1 MAKSTPK
8 AQSKVPGKAVKPA
21 AAKTKGKP
29 APAAPKAVA
38 KKPPAKPASKVIAKK
53 PVTKKAAVAKAPV
66 KKVVAPP
73 PAAKAKASVAKAP
86 APKAKA
92 SKKTAPVV
100 AKAAPVATADPVN
113 ADEAYLNELVT
124 IIIPKDDRENDIVA
138 VGHNGRNIRINRGEI
153 SKIPRKYLNVL
164 KDAVKTVYAQ
174 TEKDGLGKATQV
186 PMYPYQVIQG

>member
-1 MAKSTPK
+1 MEIQIENASATQL
-8 AQSKVPGKAVKPA
+8 AEFASNVLNIEADHRRGKAALITLIRDAGWKDDTIEVD
-21 AAKTKGKP
+21 
-29 APAAPKAVA
+29 
-38 KKPPAKPASKVIAKK
+38 
-53 PVTKKAAVAKAPV
+53 
-66 KKVVAPP
+66 
-73 PAAKAKASVAKAP
+73 
-86 APKAKA
+86 
-92 SKKTAPVV
+92 APVV